1 MRSRAFFSSPA
12 GHHNPK
18 KPTPAQPRFTTA
30 MIFTR
35 TLKKI
40 AAATALVVASLGAAS
55 PAWADI
61 TASATASG
69 PSSAY
74 TLVARVT
81 PDAQYVGRG
90 KLYFVMQHGSQ
101 IYALSETRGF
111 VPYTGGEPPEY
122 RNISQA
128 TETIT
133 VQGWNTTA
141 QAGASIF
148 VGFGTDVMDMVNN
161 GRFKL
166 VATLPQ
172 PPAPTPTPTPTPPV
186 TTNPYAVHN
195 GTYMC
200 YDDYGRSGTVTATF
214 TASTTVIDTTR
225 LTTIPVYSY
234 NLSLSTI
241 VSQPGYRTYSS
252 TSLPLKLVMLNPSGG
267 PYSLAIGYQ
276 SNAYSSQIVYVCTKR

>member
-1 MRSRAFFSSPA
+1 
-12 GHHNPK
+12 
-18 KPTPAQPRFTTA
+18 

-111 VPYTGGEPPEY
+111 VPYTGGEPLEY
-122 RNISQA
+122 RTISQA

-148 VGFGTDVMDMVNN
+148 VGFALM
-161 GRFKL
+161 
-166 VATLPQ
+166 
-172 PPAPTPTPTPTPPV
+172 
-186 TTNPYAVHN
+186 
-195 GTYMC
+195 
-200 YDDYGRSGTVTATF
+200 
-214 TASTTVIDTTR
+214 
-225 LTTIPVYSY
+225 
-234 NLSLSTI
+234 
-241 VSQPGYRTYSS
+241 
-252 TSLPLKLVMLNPSGG
+252 
-267 PYSLAIGYQ
+267 
-276 SNAYSSQIVYVCTKR
+276 